1 MNFFLSGLNYFFNEF
16 IFINRYS
23 YPFLENNF
31 RLIVSKYR
39 RLLIL
44 YFFPIIN
51 DLSLLPIHFRFLYKS
66 TIGKVVNNFFIS
78 IFFKYYSS

>member
-1 MNFFLSGLNYFFNEF
+1 MNFFLPGLNYFFNEF
-16 IFINRYS
+16 IFINRYP
-23 YPFLENNF
+23 YLFLENNF

-51 DLSLLPIHFRFLYKS
+51 DLSLLPIHFRFY
-66 TIGKVVNNFFIS
+66 I
-78 IFFKYYSS
+78 